1 MGRGPRG
8 GAGGEPGPCPE
19 IRVLTATTGRPAL
32 AAKHMD
38 LKNAEL
44 DTAAAKVDELTKQL
58 ESLWSDLPAASL
70 GSQARAP
77 ARVSLLALVP
87 TRAPKVRFFPP
98 GVQAS
103 LSHGAVQ
110 AVGYLKLLV
119 GLVEVGISGSGR
131 LSGPSEEKGFFLSG
145 TKAQYM

>member
-1 MGRGPRG
+1 MSWGRGRGLAGRGPRG
-8 GAGGEPGPCPE
+8 GAGGEPGPSPE

-38 LKNAEL
+38 LKNTEL

-77 ARVSLLALVP
+77 ARVSLLARVP
-87 TRAPKVRFFPP
+87 TRDPQSQV
-98 GVQAS
+98 
-103 LSHGAVQ
+103 LSSRSSGKPVPWGCA
-110 AVGYLKLLV
+110 GC
-119 GLVEVGISGSGR
+119 GLFKATCGINGSGDR
-131 LSGPSEEKGFFLSG
+131 SPLFPEANMITSF
-145 TKAQYM
+145 